1 MKLLK
6 LILLYLFLITQTQA
20 DTIYEL
26 IKIPNLEIYNL
37 KTENKLRYFNAK
49 QAFTIGVDNNI
60 NCFKSSKQDLDKKYK
75 IIEKN
80 LNRYSQNFLKKI
92 NLKYIVMC
100 EDLSISGINT
110 AGIPDNVMKT
120 LIVDIKFNDKYF
132 ERVLHHEVFHII
144 NDSFKDIFN
153 QKIWS
158 SFNPKEFNYA
168 ECSTCTK
175 KIGLETYSKTAGF
188 ITEYSRSTASE
199 DMAEVFSHL
208 MYGNLP
214 ATVDPI
220 LQKKIEFIKK
230 GLLKIDESFIS
241 VKVNNDFEA
250 SIGDEVNIS
259 ILSSKCQIFDF
270 ENGLNLNTNKEK

>member
-1 MKLLK
+1 MKLFK
-6 LILLYLFLITQTQA
+6 FVLLCLFLISPVKA

-26 IKIPNLEIYNL
+26 IKIPNLEIYNI
-37 KTENKLRYFNAK
+37 KTENKLRYLNAK
-49 QAFTIGVDNNI
+49 QAFTIGIDNNI

-80 LNRYSQNFLKKI
+80 LNKYSQNFLKKI

-110 AGIPDNVMKT
+110 AGIPDNLMKT

-144 NDSFKDIFN
+144 NDSYKDIFN
-153 QKIWS
+153 EQIWS
-158 SFNPKEFNYA
+158 SFNAKEFDYA
-168 ECSTCTK
+168 KCSTCTK
-175 KIGLETYSKTAGF
+175 NVGLDTYSKTDGF

-208 MYGNLP
+208 IYGNLP
-214 ATVDPI
+214 KNIDPI
-220 LQKKIEFIKK
+220 LKKKIEFIKK
-230 GLLKIDESFIS
+230 GLLKIDENFI
-241 VKVNNDFEA
+241 
-250 SIGDEVNIS
+250 
-259 ILSSKCQIFDF
+259 L
-270 ENGLNLNTNKEK
+270 